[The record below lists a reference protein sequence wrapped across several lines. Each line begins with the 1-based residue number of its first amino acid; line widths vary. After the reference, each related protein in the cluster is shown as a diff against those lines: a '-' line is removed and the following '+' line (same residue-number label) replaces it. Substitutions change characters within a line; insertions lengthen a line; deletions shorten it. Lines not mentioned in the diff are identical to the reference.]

1 LLVDFPFAD
10 EASKAHAI
18 AAMLHPFVRPMVSGP
33 TPLHVID
40 KPTPGTGA
48 GYLVQAI
55 SLPALG
61 RQPTMTSVGRLEDE
75 QAWKLAAVMAKGPV
89 IVVFDNVTKLL
100 DSGALA
106 AIVTAPDTYT
116 VRKVGSSS
124 DLTVPVRNLWLV
136 TGNNV
141 QLTNDLT
148 RRAVLIRLDANM
160 EQPEERR
167 GFLHE
172 PFEPWIMENRGLL
185 IWAALV
191 LIQAWIAEGMPNGP
205 RKGTFVSWSE
215 TMGGILD
222 VVGIPGFL
230 ANTSKLRSQSDAE
243 LENWKDFV
251 ESWWTT
257 HGRSVVSSSELI
269 GLAESVLDGPHDRDE
284 ARQSAVTRWGML
296 LKSKSGRVFG
306 GKKIIYVGTKQG
318 AAQYRLEEV
327 NPNEPK
333 VNHEGE
339 RPGG

>member
-1 LLVDFPFAD
+1 
-10 EASKAHAI
+10 
-18 AAMLHPFVRPMVSGP
+18 
-33 TPLHVID
+33 
-40 KPTPGTGA
+40 
-48 GYLVQAI
+48 
-55 SLPALG
+55 
-61 RQPTMTSVGRLEDE
+61 
-75 QAWKLAAVMAKGPV
+75 
-89 IVVFDNVTKLL
+89 
-100 DSGALA
+100 
-106 AIVTAPDTYT
+106 
-116 VRKVGSSS
+116 
-124 DLTVPVRNLWLV
+124 
-136 TGNNV
+136 
-141 QLTNDLT
+141 
-148 RRAVLIRLDANM
+148 
-160 EQPEERR
+160 
-167 GFLHE
+167 
-172 PFEPWIMENRGLL
+172 LL